1 MRVLPLMFFLYH
13 RDMNEE
19 LAMQHSVQ
27 NQLQPEPNRNPWPK
41 RILMTVVV
49 LVLIGGIGYGTAY
62 AWRQYTD
69 VKNDLSSEQAKNKEL
84 SDKNAQL
91 KKDIANKSTTPDL
104 TATLP
109 NGKKI
114 IYPDTPGNRNILWWS
129 MSPTE
134 VGGDSIVLS
143 HKAYEQYV
151 NSTDTGLLD
160 AVCGTDDNPKT
171 QRTDLYYGL
180 FDTTTKKVTP
190 PQVKNCLS
198 AMASTDNTDTVSR
211 AAAQKVLDEIKA
223 DSDAFTQ
230 DAIIQ

>member
-1 MRVLPLMFFLYH
+1 M
-13 RDMNEE
+13 
-19 LAMQHSVQ
+19 
-27 NQLQPEPNRNPWPK
+27 
-41 RILMTVVV
+41 
-49 LVLIGGIGYGTAY
+49 
-62 AWRQYTD
+62 
-69 VKNDLSSEQAKNKEL
+69 
-84 SDKNAQL
+84 
-91 KKDIANKSTTPDL
+91 
-104 TATLP
+104 
-109 NGKKI
+109 
-114 IYPDTPGNRNILWWS
+114 
-129 MSPTE
+129 
-134 VGGDSIVLS
+134 LS

-160 AVCGTDDNPKT
+160 TVCGTDDNPKT